1 MKNTL
6 KFLVFL
12 SSFPMMWIAH
22 AQTTY
27 MYMCKDAGGRTITSD
42 RPIPECADRAVKEL
56 DRSGMVRR
64 EIPPPLTPE
73 QRREQKLKQ
82 EKAKAD
88 AAALEEQRQ
97 SDRLLLARYASEKD
111 IEASRK
117 RSLDLVQEQLKRE
130 TKEMAAAEATL
141 KTAQAE
147 ADAQMKRK
155 APSASLAKRRA
166 TNAEQAVLA
175 ARKAIEERQEELV
188 QIDAKYD
195 QALKRYRE
203 IAGGAAAK

>member
-12 SSFPMMWIAH
+12 FSFPMMWIAH

-56 DRSGMVRR
+56 DRGGMVRR

-97 SDRLLLARYASEKD
+97 SDRLLLARYGSEKD

-130 TKEMAAAEATL
+130 TKEMAAAEAAL

-147 ADAQMKRK
+147 ADAQTKRK